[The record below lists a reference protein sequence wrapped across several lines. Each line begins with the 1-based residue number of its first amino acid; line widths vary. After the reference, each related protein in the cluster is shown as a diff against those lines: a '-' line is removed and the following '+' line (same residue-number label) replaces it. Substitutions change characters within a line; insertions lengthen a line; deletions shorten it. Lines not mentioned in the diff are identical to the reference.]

1 MITYRQFDIKNQY
14 SPQRN
19 KSRYHRDEAGGSLH
33 RGKPSQIQNN
43 SNLKPLQEG
52 AQAQI
57 SFKGLSFASLKKAF
71 KPSMNPIPESLTNRV
86 FKSLESISKEQHEYY
101 SKIRDKY
108 IVFIKENANFREKNG
123 ISKEIA
129 ETISENKLYYL
140 PKKSILNNF
149 INQIIAPIKFVY
161 EKAEKIIR
169 PKNSKK
175 VIEMENQAKILKEFA
190 SLEGLIKSHEIWE
203 NLYRKMSGNPKWNKN
218 NKFLIPDDVLLGKI
232 NRRRN
237 KVVDPN
243 KGKYSTTS
251 LMLGNRLISGVVYSY
266 FLGAD
271 AYNTTMRYSN
281 DKHEASSQRK
291 SRIKQ
296 EFSRIGMNMYIQNLL
311 FGTFEAAVNRSMPT
325 ALFLSGSTAAFS
337 EILGRKL
344 VGKPIMPSD
353 KKTLDRLENEMSE
366 KKGILPAVGRLLTNV
381 KKKDNTIK
389 SIKSDFVTYEKTE
402 PSKTLLSAFGGKK
415 TSSDKPSFKGY
426 FKSEKL
432 FERKNLAKVIAM
444 VEEADS
450 MTGQNFKKVIL
461 KAANKSEYIEKA
473 FKELKLNPPQSFD
486 DLINNEKLKNIPIGE
501 QETLHGTLTKSVF
514 TPVKFI
520 KNIFVSTGKSI
531 SNLYKKLT
539 NKKNNII
546 AKDLDNLI
554 KSGNEKDIEK
564 FNDFHLK
571 RLNLDVWKESSLNA
585 KDKKLRIFSEFKE
598 IQEKDEEDIKGVK
611 NILLWIDKQIK
622 KEKIEIQSNGQF
634 KEEDIEKIR
643 KIMKD
648 SVLKADGAKH
658 AEYDGNKISQTNI
671 NLARAITTLF
681 LVTDAYNLT
690 MQYSNDN
697 KKDANKSAKNRAAQ
711 EISRI
716 GLSAYML
723 SFFHTLLSKMCNS
736 SLGGAFALTTL
747 TSSVND
753 SISRKVVG
761 VPLSAKSQAQLQE
774 IDKENSKSKSPIK
787 KALAYSLGKK
797 SALPQQ
803 AVKSTEMDCFKN
815 DFFIKPEIV

>member
-19 KSRYHRDEAGGSLH
+19 KSRYHRDEAGSSLH
-33 RGKPSQIQNN
+33 RGKPSLIQNN

-52 AQAQI
+52 AQAQV

-71 KPSMNPIPESLTNRV
+71 KPSMSPIPESLTERV
-86 FKSLESISKEQHEYY
+86 FKSLGSISKEQHEYY

-108 IVFIKENANFREKNG
+108 IAFIKENANFRKKNG
-123 ISKEIA
+123 ISEEIA
-129 ETISENKLYYL
+129 EKISENKLYYL

-149 INQIIAPIKFVY
+149 VNQIIAPIKFIY

-203 NLYRKMSGNPKWNKN
+203 NLYRKMSGNPKWKKN

-251 LMLGNRLISGVVYSY
+251 LMLGNRLISGIVYSY

-291 SRIKQ
+291 SRITQ

-366 KKGILPAVGRLLTNV
+366 KKGVLPAVGRLLTNV
-381 KKKDNTIK
+381 KKKDNAIK
-389 SIKSDFVTYEKTE
+389 NIKSDFVTYEKTE
-402 PSKTLLSAFGGKK
+402 PSKILSSAFGSKK

-432 FERKNLAKVIAM
+432 FERKNLAKVMAV

-461 KAANKSEYIEKA
+461 KAANKSEYIEKTL
-473 FKELKLNPPQSFD
+473 KELKLNPPQSFD
-486 DLINNEKLKNIPIGE
+486 DLINNEKLTNISIGE
-501 QETLHGTLTKSVF
+501 QETLHGTLTKSLF

-539 NKKNNII
+539 NKKNDII
-546 AKDLDNLI
+546 AKNLDDLI
-554 KSGNEKDIEK
+554 KSGNEKDIKE
-564 FNDFHLK
+564 FNEFHLK
-571 RLNLDVWKESSLNA
+571 RLNLDAWKESSLNSN
-585 KDKKLRIFSEFKE
+585 DKKLRIFSEFKE

-622 KEKIEIQSNGQF
+622 REKIEIQSDGKF
-634 KEEDIEKIR
+634 KEDDIEKIR

-747 TSSVND
+747 TSTVND

-803 AVKSTEMDCFKN
+803 ALKSTEMDYFKN